1 MLQVSKYAQKKKGSM
16 IKEAQLGQNFVSLGS
31 IKTVH
36 YNTCIFAWTTIDM
49 ATYAYMRKYIY
60 RRNDKCL
67 HTIEYLD

>member
-36 YNTCIFAWTTIDM
+36 YNTCIFA
-49 ATYAYMRKYIY
+49 
-60 RRNDKCL
+60 
-67 HTIEYLD
+67 